1 MSTLLD
7 LRRIAREGAHWAFV
21 LTVGAALAPTFY
33 AFGDR
38 LVWPQNALL
47 LGMGLAYIVIGIV
60 VFEFC
65 TRRRQRFISLLYF
78 AVQIPLAVAIFYL
91 GLGHLSGLLIIIVLP
106 LVSHAQMLFSNRGA
120 LVIAALITA
129 VSASTIGFLTNWTAL
144 FTSAL
149 SIGAGVVF
157 VFVFTQVALRE
168 QQARAEVERLA
179 ADLRAANDK
188 LREYAVQVEE
198 LATAKERNRLAREI
212 HDSLGHYLTVIN
224 VQIEAARAVIG
235 NDPPR
240 ALDALRKAQSL
251 AQEGL
256 ADVRRSVAALRASP
270 TEDRPLP
277 EALAALAAENRASG
291 LLTELAVT
299 GAPRPLPPQTELTL
313 YRAMQEGLT
322 NIRKHAR
329 AARVDITL
337 DYGDNERVR
346 LVVRDNGV
354 GESPDGRPGGYGLL
368 GVRER
373 THLLGGEVRIQSVEG
388 QGFTLEVE
396 LPG

>member
-1 MSTLLD
+1 
-7 LRRIAREGAHWAFV
+7 
-21 LTVGAALAPTFY
+21 
-33 AFGDR
+33 
-38 LVWPQNALL
+38 
-47 LGMGLAYIVIGIV
+47 
-60 VFEFC
+60 
-65 TRRRQRFISLLYF
+65 
-78 AVQIPLAVAIFYL
+78 
-91 GLGHLSGLLIIIVLP
+91 
-106 LVSHAQMLFSNRGA
+106 
-120 LVIAALITA
+120 
-129 VSASTIGFLTNWTAL
+129 
-144 FTSAL
+144 
-149 SIGAGVVF
+149 
-157 VFVFTQVALRE
+157 
-168 QQARAEVERLA
+168 
-179 ADLRAANDK
+179 
-188 LREYAVQVEE
+188 VQVEE

-346 LVVRDNGV
+346 LVVHDNGV
-354 GESPDGRPGGYGLL
+354 GDSPDGRPGGYGLL

-373 THLLGGEVRIQSVEG
+373 THLLGGEVRIRSAEG

>member
-1 MSTLLD
+1 MSALLD

-38 LVWPQNALL
+38 LEWPQNALL

-129 VSASTIGFLTNWTAL
+129 ISASTIGFLTNWTAL

-322 NIRKHAR
+322 NVRKHAR
-329 AARVDITL
+329 ASRVDIAL

-346 LVVRDNGV
+346 LVVHDNGV
-354 GESPDGRPGGYGLL
+354 GGSPDGRPGGYGLL

-373 THLLGGEVRIQSVEG
+373 THLLGGEVRTRSVDG

>member
-1 MSTLLD
+1 MSALLD

-21 LTVGAALAPTFY
+21 LTVSAALAPTFY

-38 LVWPQNALL
+38 LEWPQNALL

-224 VQIEAARAVIG
+224 VQIEAARVVIG

-354 GESPDGRPGGYGLL
+354 GDGPGGRPGGYGLL

-373 THLLGGEVRIQSVEG
+373 THLLGGEVRTQSVEG

>member
-1 MSTLLD
+1 MSALLA

-33 AFGDR
+33 AFGDQ
-38 LVWPQNALL
+38 LGWPQNALL

-129 VSASTIGFLTNWTAL
+129 VSALTIGFLTNWTAL

-337 DYGDNERVR
+337 DYGDNKRVR

-354 GESPDGRPGGYGLL
+354 GDSPDGRLGGYGLL

-373 THLLGGEVRIQSVEG
+373 THLLGGEVRIRSAEG

>member
-1 MSTLLD
+1 MSALLA
-7 LRRIAREGAHWAFV
+7 LRRMAREGAHWAFI
-21 LTVGAALAPTFY
+21 LTVGAALASTFV
-33 AFGDR
+33 ALGDQ
-38 LVWPQNALL
+38 LIWPQNVLL
-47 LGMGLAYIVIGIV
+47 LVAGLAYTVIGV
-60 VFEFC
+60 GGFEYC
-65 TRRRQRFISLLYF
+65 QRRGQWPLSLLYF
-78 AVQIPLAVAIFYL
+78 AVQIPVAVAVFYL

-144 FTSAL
+144 FTSTL

-179 ADLRAANDK
+179 ADLRTANDK

-224 VQIEAARAVIG
+224 VQIEAARTVIG
-235 NDPPR
+235 SEPPR

-270 TEDRPLP
+270 TENRPLP

-329 AARVDITL
+329 ASRVDITL
-337 DYGDNERVR
+337 DYGDHERVCLR
-346 LVVRDNGV
+346 VRDNGV
-354 GESPDGRPGGYGLL
+354 GGSPEDRSGGYGLL

-373 THLLGGEVRIQSVEG
+373 THLLGGEVRIHSAAG
-388 QGFTLEVE
+388 QGVTLEVE

>member
-1 MSTLLD
+1 MSALLD

-21 LTVGAALAPTFY
+21 LTVSAALAPTFY
-33 AFGDR
+33 AFGDQ
-38 LVWPQNALL
+38 LGWPQNALL

-78 AVQIPLAVAIFYL
+78 AVQISLAVAIFYL

-256 ADVRRSVAALRASP
+256 ADVRRSVASLRASP
-270 TEDRPLP
+270 TEDRPLS

-354 GESPDGRPGGYGLL
+354 GGSLDGRGSGYGLL

-373 THLLGGEVRIQSVEG
+373 THLLGGEVRTQSVEG

>member
-1 MSTLLD
+1 MSALLD

-21 LTVGAALAPTFY
+21 LTVSAALAPTFY
-33 AFGDR
+33 AFGDQ
-38 LVWPQNALL
+38 LGWPQNALL

-354 GESPDGRPGGYGLL
+354 GDSPDGRGSGYGLL

-373 THLLGGEVRIQSVEG
+373 THLLGGEVRIRSAEG

>member
-1 MSTLLD
+1 MSAFLD

-21 LTVGAALAPTFY
+21 LTVSAALAPTFY

-38 LVWPQNALL
+38 LRWPQNALL

-179 ADLRAANDK
+179 ADLRVANDK

-354 GESPDGRPGGYGLL
+354 GGGPDGRGSGYGLL

-373 THLLGGEVRIQSVEG
+373 THLLGGEVRTQSVEG

>member
-1 MSTLLD
+1 MSALLA
-7 LRRIAREGAHWAFV
+7 LRRIARESAHWAFI
-21 LTVGAALAPTFY
+21 LTVGAALASTFL
-33 AFGDR
+33 ALGDR
-38 LVWPQNALL
+38 LIWPQNLL
-47 LGMGLAYIVIGIV
+47 LLVMGLAYTVIGV
-60 VFEFC
+60 GGFEYC
-65 TRRRQRFISLLYF
+65 QRRGQWPLALLYY
-78 AVQIPLAVAIFYL
+78 AIQIPLAMAIFYV
-91 GLGHLSGLLIIIVLP
+91 GRLSGLLVIIVLP

-120 LVIAALITA
+120 LVVAVLITA
-129 VSASTIGFLTNWTAL
+129 VSALFVGLSANWTAL

-149 SIGAGVVF
+149 SIGAAVVF

-168 QQARAEVERLA
+168 QQAHAKVERLA

-224 VQIEAARAVIG
+224 VQIEAARAVLG
-235 NDPPR
+235 SEPPR

-256 ADVRRSVAALRASP
+256 ADVRRSVATLRASP
-270 TEDRPLP
+270 TENRPLP

-299 GAPRPLPPQTELTL
+299 GVPRPLPPQTELTL
-313 YRAMQEGLT
+313 YRAVQEGLT
-322 NIRKHAR
+322 NVRKHAR
-329 AARVDITL
+329 ASRVDITL
-337 DYGDNERVR
+337 DYGDNERVCLR
-346 LVVRDNGV
+346 VRDNGV
-354 GESPDGRPGGYGLL
+354 GGSPEDRSGGYGLL

-373 THLLGGEVRIQSVEG
+373 THLLGGEVRIHSAAG

>member
-1 MSTLLD
+1 MSALLA

-21 LTVGAALAPTFY
+21 LTVGAALAATFY

-38 LVWPQNALL
+38 LEWPQNALL

-329 AARVDITL
+329 ASRVDIAL

-346 LVVRDNGV
+346 LVLHDSGV
-354 GESPDGRPGGYGLL
+354 GGSPDGRPGGYGLL

-373 THLLGGEVRIQSVEG
+373 THLLGGEVRTRSVDG